1 MGAACVPRIEFYLMH
16 GFYSNYS
23 VSLLGFLEKELN
35 LATAHKT
42 LD

>member
-1 MGAACVPRIEFYLMH
+1 MGAACVPKMEFHLMH